1 MSRGICLYSFLWRAL
16 CRKSV
21 ALIFIEVRT
30 CSWDWNKLEHEVF
43 GKWNNSAK
51 IVWSARGS
59 PYRITNKECDNP
71 LVTPLSGDPGKTP
84 FLVKIRLVL
93 HSVGSKWSEA
103 SRYKSFIVFSILTIV
118 LFVLLDINLNISLPL
133 RALFLKYSPLS
144 FHKFPRTNRNFDN
157 TKFSQMTP
165 RFTRLAKFTIILEA
179 VSVYKFGKLAF
190 RYIYYLNFTSI
201 ELRW

>member
-1 MSRGICLYSFLWRAL
+1 MKFLESEIIPQRL
-16 CRKSV
+16 CEVREVHHIVSQTKSV
-21 ALIFIEVRT
+21 IILQLHLFPAT
-30 CSWDWNKLEHEVF
+30 LE
-43 GKWNNSAK
+43 
-51 IVWSARGS
+51 
-59 PYRITNKECDNP
+59 
-71 LVTPLSGDPGKTP
+71 KTP

-93 HSVGSKWSEA
+93 HSVGFKWSEA

-165 RFTRLAKFTIILEA
+165 RFTRIAKFTIILEA

-201 ELRW
+201 ELR